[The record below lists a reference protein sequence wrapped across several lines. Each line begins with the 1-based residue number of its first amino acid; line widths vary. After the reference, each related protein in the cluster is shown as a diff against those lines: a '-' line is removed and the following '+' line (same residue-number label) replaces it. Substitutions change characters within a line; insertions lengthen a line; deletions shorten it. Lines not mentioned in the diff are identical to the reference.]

1 MYPVLVPRRD
11 TDIFFFD
18 AESTGIPHF
27 KLPSE
32 DPSQPHLVELCG
44 LRYSVDGELV
54 GGVNLIVKPEG
65 WTIPDD
71 VIAIHGITNEIAHER
86 GTQEPIALA
95 AFMALYQGCA
105 LRVAHNRSFDDRII
119 RIALMRY
126 ADEDQANAFKA
137 EPGECTALLSKPICQ
152 LPPTEAMKKTNF
164 KNSFKTPSLAEAFR
178 HLTGGKELVEQH
190 RALPDAQACAR
201 VYFLMKGVRMPEF
214 PDDAEVLRNELDAM
228 AAGKEFC
235 GACGNGCESCQHR
248 EENPRPLPHGKDECD
263 AAQLSIEDA
272 EK

>member
-1 MYPVLVPRRD
+1 MLFRIRD
-11 TDIFFFD
+11 KR
-18 AESTGIPHF
+18 GI
-27 KLPSE
+27 
-32 DPSQPHLVELCG
+32 
-44 LRYSVDGELV
+44 V
-54 GGVNLIVKPEG
+54 GGIFTSPPAMTSN
-65 WTIPDD
+65 
-71 VIAIHGITNEIAHER
+71 
-86 GTQEPIALA
+86 A
-95 AFMALYQGCA
+95 ARNTLWP
-105 LRVAHNRSFDDRII
+105 RV
-119 RIALMRY
+119 
-126 ADEDQANAFKA
+126 Q
-137 EPGECTALLSKPICQ
+137 ALLSKPICQ

-235 GACGNGCESCQHR
+235 GACGSGCASCQHR

-272 EK
+272 AK